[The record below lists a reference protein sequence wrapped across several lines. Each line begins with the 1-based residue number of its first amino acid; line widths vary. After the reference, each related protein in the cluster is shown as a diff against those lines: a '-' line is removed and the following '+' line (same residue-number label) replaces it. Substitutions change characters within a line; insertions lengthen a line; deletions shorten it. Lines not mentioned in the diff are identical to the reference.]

1 MYVPLFFTFAH
12 VQEIKLMCFLI
23 WQKLLHWIFGGHCLR
38 EGFQTLSDY
47 NLAQGLA
54 IHNQFD
60 DLDLISMS
68 EVCQNRKLPI
78 VFRFLSSVVYWY
90 VVSTHIKKI
99 RHSLLCVT
107 GVHLWDITK
116 TIFVILHLNVSHLG
130 VFVLEYVIQYTLIF
144 FISQGKW
151 TLPSSLKP

>member
-1 MYVPLFFTFAH
+1 MNIPLSFTLAH
-12 VQEIKLMCFLI
+12 IQGRYLMCFLI

-60 DLDLISMS
+60 DLDLISRS
-68 EVCQNRKLPI
+68 EVCQNQKLPI

-116 TIFVILHLNVSHLG
+116 TIFVILHLNVSHLS

-151 TLPSSLKP
+151 TLPSSRKP